1 MDIQGAPNSP
11 GQDEGRAVERGPR
24 GVLSIQEKEPS
35 VSSHQNVREGFAE
48 KLDLS

>member
-11 GQDEGRAVERGPR
+11 GQDEGRAVKRGLR
-24 GVLSIQEKEPS
+24 GMLSIQEKEPS
-35 VSSHQNVREGFAE
+35 VSSRQDVREGFAE

>member
-11 GQDEGRAVERGPR
+11 GQDEGRAVKRGPR
-24 GVLSIQEKEPS
+24 GMLSIQEKEPS
-35 VSSHQNVREGFAE
+35 VSSRQDVREGFAE